1 MATEYFWDSEI
12 SFAKGFCMN
21 IQWFPGHMAKTRR
34 LIEENLKLVDIC
46 IEIVDARL
54 VLSSKSPLVDE
65 LISNKPRLLIV
76 NKSDLADE
84 RINAQW
90 EDYFKENKINAVFV
104 NSRDGGKLLSL
115 ITNKIL
121 AVLSDEIKKWNE
133 KGMSG
138 RNIRAMVTGVPN
150 VGKSTFIN
158 NLSGRKSAK
167 TGDRPGVTTGKQW
180 IRAGKIE
187 MLDTPGILCPKFE
200 DEKMGLHLAFSGAIK
215 DDVYDTGE
223 VCVLLLEFLR
233 DNYSD
238 ALAERFKID
247 VSAED
252 MGYEILEKICKKRGF
267 ILRGGD
273 FDYDRACSIILDEFR
288 SAKIGRISLEK
299 PLN

>member
-1 MATEYFWDSEI
+1 
-12 SFAKGFCMN
+12 MN

-54 VLSSKSPLVDE
+54 IESSKSPLVDE
-65 LISNKPRLLIV
+65 LISSKPRLLIV
-76 NKSDLADE
+76 NKADLADE
-84 RINAQW
+84 KVNELWIK
-90 EDYFKENKINAVFV
+90 YFKENRMNAVFV
-104 NSRDGGKLLSL
+104 NSRDGGKLLNL
-115 ITNKIL
+115 ISSRINQIL
-121 AVLSDEIKKWNE
+121 ADEIKKWNE

-158 NLSGRKSAK
+158 NLSGKKSAK

-180 IRAGKIE
+180 ISAGKIE

-200 DEKMGLHLAFSGAIK
+200 NENMGLHLAFSGAIK

-233 DNYSD
+233 DNYKNE
-238 ALAERFKID
+238 LCERFKID
-247 VSAED
+247 AIDED
-252 MGYEILEKICKKRGF
+252 RGYEILEKICQKRGF

-273 FDYDRACSIILDEFR
+273 FDYDRACGIILDEFR
-288 SAKIGRISLEK
+288 SAKIARVSLEK
-299 PLN
+299 PE

>member
-1 MATEYFWDSEI
+1 
-12 SFAKGFCMN
+12 MN

-54 VLSSKSPLVDE
+54 VISSKSPLVDE

-84 RINAQW
+84 KVNALW
-90 EDYFKENKINAVFV
+90 EKYFKENNVNAIFV

-115 ITNKIL
+115 ITNKISF
-121 AVLSDEIKKWNE
+121 VLSEEIKKWKE

-158 NLSGRKSAK
+158 NLSGKKSAK

-180 IRAGKIE
+180 IGAGKIE

-200 DEKMGLHLAFSGAIK
+200 NEEMGLHLAFSGAIK

-233 DNYSD
+233 DNYPD
-238 ALAERFKID
+238 ELADRYKILFD
-247 VSAED
+247 NFEK
-252 MGYEILEKICKKRGF
+252 GYEILEKICQKRGF
-267 ILRGGD
+267 VLRGGD
-273 FDYDRACSIILDEFR
+273 FDYDRAAKILLDEFR

-299 PLN
+299 PKNFN

>member
-1 MATEYFWDSEI
+1 
-12 SFAKGFCMN
+12 MN

-54 VLSSKSPLVDE
+54 INSSKSPLVDE
-65 LISNKPRLLIV
+65 LISSKPRLLIV
-76 NKSDLADE
+76 NKADLADE
-84 RINAQW
+84 KVNELWIK
-90 EDYFKENKINAVFV
+90 YFKENRMNAVFV
-104 NSRDGGKLLSL
+104 NSRDGGKLLNL
-115 ITNKIL
+115 ISSKINQIL
-121 AVLSDEIKKWNE
+121 ADEIKKWNE

-158 NLSGRKSAK
+158 NLSGKKSAK

-180 IRAGKIE
+180 ISAGKIE

-200 DEKMGLHLAFSGAIK
+200 NENMGLHLAFSGAIK

-233 DNYSD
+233 DNYKTE
-238 ALAERFKID
+238 LCERFKID
-247 VSAED
+247 AIED
-252 MGYEILEKICKKRGF
+252 DRGYEILEKICQKRGF

-273 FDYDRACSIILDEFR
+273 FDYDRACGIILDEFR
-288 SAKIGRISLEK
+288 SAKIARVSLEK
-299 PLN
+299 PE

>member
-1 MATEYFWDSEI
+1 MPSNI
-12 SFAKGFCMN
+12 

-54 VLSSKSPLVDE
+54 ILSSKSPLVDE
-65 LISNKPRLLIV
+65 LISAKPRLMII
-76 NKSDLADE
+76 NKADLADE
-84 RINAQW
+84 NVNLLW
-90 EDYFKENKINAVFV
+90 EKYFKDNKINAVFV

-115 ITNKIL
+115 ITNKIT

-158 NLSGRKSAK
+158 NMSGKKSAK

-200 DEKMGLHLAFSGAIK
+200 DERMGLHLAFSGAIK

-233 DNYSD
+233 DNYSTE
-238 ALAERFKID
+238 LSERYKINFD
-247 VSAED
+247 SFEK
-252 MGYEILEKICKKRGF
+252 GYEILEKICQKRGF
-267 ILRGGD
+267 VVRGGD
-273 FDYDRACSIILDEFR
+273 FDYDRACGIILDEFR
-288 SAKIGRISLEK
+288 SAKIGRISLER
-299 PLN
+299 PLDV